1 MPGNPS
7 SRPESVTDVLI
18 ITHAMLS
25 GAAIL
30 IPIPFVDD
38 LIVSIVRQNLVRLL
52 AKYHGIEISPQEV
65 RLLSSLEP
73 SNGCWQGLLTI
84 LKYPF
89 KIVRQFIRF
98 LEVKKSVETASH
110 TYYSGILLNEV
121 LRNGWYQQE
130 RFGLIQQTILH
141 IKQNANQDLVKG
153 IFRSYLILNKENF
166 KILTA
171 WGRETFSYL
180 FEATR
185 SQARGLWRRIRLL
198 RTKVEEHPETLFERQ
213 PPQITELARQIY
225 ENLNSNLL
233 GKPQAQKKE
242 MFQLLEITLRPEKT
256 AKTAPPYPPK

>member
-89 KIVRQFIRF
+89 KIVRQFIRL

-141 IKQNANQDLVKG
+141 
-153 IFRSYLILNKENF
+153 
-166 KILTA
+166 
-171 WGRETFSYL
+171 FS
-180 FEATR
+180 TGQT
-185 SQARGLWRRIRLL
+185 SC
-198 RTKVEEHPETLFERQ
+198 
-213 PPQITELARQIY
+213 
-225 ENLNSNLL
+225 
-233 GKPQAQKKE
+233 
-242 MFQLLEITLRPEKT
+242 
-256 AKTAPPYPPK
+256 